1 MRRNKVRDF
10 YELSVHTAF
19 FFNIGDV
26 NIEGN
31 NPQNEEDSK
40 DKFTLLGLT
49 ECKPVPSPVEFAVD
63 DPLGRWAINRNITYL
78 SGISHVDQ
86 SAQEGTRK
94 PLGEQAVAIT
104 STHDQALAL
113 RRVTVAAQVHLSR
126 ELVLEVLSVLC
137 NKLTQ
142 EMITCALEI
151 MGLDDIQ
158 LLVNLMRLVARGRAG
173 IVRSKGSSSN
183 LISEEV
189 ATSIHSALLKVLGQ
203 AVSALI
209 CSQPSSA
216 KLLSQ
221 VCVKDLMASATG

>member
-1 MRRNKVRDF
+1 MTV
-10 YELSVHTAF
+10 YTAF
-19 FFNIGDV
+19 FFNIGEAS
-26 NIEGN
+26 IEAN
-31 NPQNEEDSK
+31 KLQNEENSK
-40 DKFTLLGLT
+40 DKLTLLGLT
-49 ECKPVPSPVEFAVD
+49 ECKPVPSPVEFTVD
-63 DPLGRWAINRNITYL
+63 DPLGRRAINRNIAYVT
-78 SGISHVDQ
+78 GISHINQ
-86 SAQEGTRK
+86 LAQEGTRR
-94 PLGEQAVAIT
+94 PLGEQAAAIT
-104 STHDQALAL
+104 SAHDQALAL

-137 NKLTQ
+137 NNLAQ

-158 LLVNLMRLVARGRAG
+158 LLVNLMRLVVCGRAG
-173 IVRSKGSSSN
+173 IAKSKGYSSN

-189 ATSIHSALLKVLGQ
+189 ATSINTTLLKVLGQ

-216 KLLSQ
+216 QLLSQ